1 MKTSPPWQ
9 TIEAWFFDLDGTLMD
24 TDDQT
29 VAHLAHRLRFIGS
42 HRAEE
47 LARRA
52 VMFSETPLN
61 GLITMLDVVG
71 LDPLFFFL
79 RQIISGQEPPLFPII
94 AGSARLLRHL
104 SQRAAVGVVT
114 TRSKTA
120 ATAFLRQ
127 HELAELFDVVVTRES
142 TPHLKPHPQP
152 VHHAATQ
159 LGLSPEQCAMVGDTP
174 VDILAARR
182 AGAWA
187 VGVLCG
193 FGERYELER
202 AGAHLILPVTS
213 DLLNL
218 FETDRNPSPPDPEG
232 EV

>member
-79 RQIISGQEPPLFPII
+79 RQIISGQEPPLFPKTEEMKK
-94 AGSARLLRHL
+94 GS
-104 SQRAAVGVVT
+104 
-114 TRSKTA
+114 
-120 ATAFLRQ
+120 
-127 HELAELFDVVVTRES
+127 
-142 TPHLKPHPQP
+142 
-152 VHHAATQ
+152 
-159 LGLSPEQCAMVGDTP
+159 
-174 VDILAARR
+174 
-182 AGAWA
+182 
-187 VGVLCG
+187 
-193 FGERYELER
+193 
-202 AGAHLILPVTS
+202 
-213 DLLNL
+213 
-218 FETDRNPSPPDPEG
+218 
-232 EV
+232 